1 MSRCRSRAAPAC
13 RTRQS
18 SPRRV
23 TTVRQR
29 PAAPAHLPSS
39 WRLQAQPAARPSSER
54 GGLSGL
60 CNQRSPNRLSS
71 CHQRATQPVDPGAA
85 EPPARYK
92 PDAPRCGLYSDR
104 CAQDRP
110 MTIKHTIKTAAFLV
124 ISLILLVLHGVLVA
138 QTPPTNQAARTGS
151 LKQIIPGHYVYTT
164 NNEGRLFNT
173 GIVATNDGGLR
184 FDALDTDA
192 IARAERQAI
201 ADTIKQPVRYLV
213 SSPFH
218 DPFNGGSAVYAD
230 VFKIAHENYRAGLID
245 QMQRGNVPA
254 DVQRMRMPNA
264 TYRDR
269 MTFYLGGKE
278 IQVLHFGSAHTK
290 GDSVLFVP
298 QDRIAYLSEVF
309 FNEEFPNMA
318 GGYGVSWV
326 RALDA
331 LKALDAD
338 IFIPGHGPIPDDPK
352 QTRAALDRARQILV
366 DARDGIQ
373 NEIARGATED
383 QAVAA
388 VKLDQYSKLYAFMG
402 QREVVLRRIYRELK
416 GTLQ

>member
-1 MSRCRSRAAPAC
+1 
-13 RTRQS
+13 
-18 SPRRV
+18 
-23 TTVRQR
+23 
-29 PAAPAHLPSS
+29 
-39 WRLQAQPAARPSSER
+39 
-54 GGLSGL
+54 
-60 CNQRSPNRLSS
+60 
-71 CHQRATQPVDPGAA
+71 
-85 EPPARYK
+85 
-92 PDAPRCGLYSDR
+92 
-104 CAQDRP
+104 
-110 MTIKHTIKTAAFLV
+110 MTIRRTIKAAAFLV
-124 ISLILLVLHGVLVA
+124 TSLILLALHGSLAA
-138 QTPPTNQAARTGS
+138 QAPATNQAARTGS

-164 NNEGRLFNT
+164 NNEGRLFNS
-173 GIVATNDGGLR
+173 GVVATNDGVLV

-201 ADTIKQPVRYLV
+201 ANVIKQPVRYLV

-230 VFKIAHENYRAGLID
+230 VFKIAHENYRAGLVD

>member
-1 MSRCRSRAAPAC
+1 MRTTETLKPAILLLIVVALYSGTSARSQ
-13 RTRQS
+13 T
-18 SPRRV
+18 
-23 TTVRQR
+23 
-29 PAAPAHLPSS
+29 PAAGG
-39 WRLQAQPAARPSSER
+39 AARS
-54 GGLSGL
+54 
-60 CNQRSPNRLSS
+60 
-71 CHQRATQPVDPGAA
+71 
-85 EPPARYK
+85 
-92 PDAPRCGLYSDR
+92 
-104 CAQDRP
+104 
-110 MTIKHTIKTAAFLV
+110 
-124 ISLILLVLHGVLVA
+124 
-138 QTPPTNQAARTGS
+138 GS
-151 LKQIIPGHYVYTT
+151 LRQIIPGHYVYTT
-164 NNEGRLFNT
+164 NNEGRLFNS
-173 GIVATNDGGLR
+173 GIVATNDGVLV

-201 ADTIKQPVRYLV
+201 AEVTKQPIRYLV

-230 VFKIAHENYRAGLID
+230 VLKIAHENYRAGLID

-254 DVQRMRMPNA
+254 DVQRARLPNA
-264 TYRDR
+264 TFRDR
-269 MTFYLGGKE
+269 LTLYLGGKE

-309 FNEEFPNMA
+309 FNEEFPNMG

-326 RALDA
+326 KALDG
-331 LKALDAD
+331 LRALDAD

-366 DARDGIQ
+366 DARDAVQ

>member
-1 MSRCRSRAAPAC
+1 MRTNETLKPAMLLLLVVALHSGIGAQ
-13 RTRQS
+13 TQ
-18 SPRRV
+18 
-23 TTVRQR
+23 T
-29 PAAPAHLPSS
+29 PAAA
-39 WRLQAQPAARPSSER
+39 
-54 GGLSGL
+54 G
-60 CNQRSPNRLSS
+60 
-71 CHQRATQPVDPGAA
+71 
-85 EPPARYK
+85 
-92 PDAPRCGLYSDR
+92 
-104 CAQDRP
+104 
-110 MTIKHTIKTAAFLV
+110 
-124 ISLILLVLHGVLVA
+124 
-138 QTPPTNQAARTGS
+138 AARTGS
-151 LKQIIPGHYVYTT
+151 LRQIIPGHYVYTT
-164 NNEGRLFNT
+164 NNEGRLFNS
-173 GIVATNDGGLR
+173 GIVATNDGVLV

-201 ADTIKQPVRYLV
+201 ADTIKQPIRYLV

-254 DVQRMRMPNA
+254 DVQRARMPNA

-278 IQVLHFGSAHTK
+278 IQVLHVGSAHTK

-331 LKALDAD
+331 LRALDAD

-366 DARDGIQ
+366 DARDGVQ
-373 NEIARGATED
+373 NQIAQGATED

-388 VKLDQYSKLYAFMG
+388 VKLDQYSKLYAFAG
-402 QREVVLRRIYRELK
+402 QREVVLRRIYKELK
-416 GTLQ
+416 GTLP

>member
-1 MSRCRSRAAPAC
+1 MRTKETLKPAM
-13 RTRQS
+13 RLVIIVALYSGTGAQ
-18 SPRRV
+18 
-23 TTVRQR
+23 TQT
-29 PAAPAHLPSS
+29 PAADN
-39 WRLQAQPAARPSSER
+39 AARI
-54 GGLSGL
+54 GNL
-60 CNQRSPNRLSS
+60 
-71 CHQRATQPVDPGAA
+71 
-85 EPPARYK
+85 
-92 PDAPRCGLYSDR
+92 
-104 CAQDRP
+104 RP
-110 MTIKHTIKTAAFLV
+110 
-124 ISLILLVLHGVLVA
+124 
-138 QTPPTNQAARTGS
+138 
-151 LKQIIPGHYVYTT
+151 IIPGHYVYTT
-164 NNEGRLFNT
+164 NNEGRLFNS
-173 GIVATNDGGLR
+173 GIVATNDGVVV

-201 ADTIKQPVRYLV
+201 ANVIKQPVRFLV

-230 VFKIAHENYRAGLID
+230 VLKIAHENYRTGLID
-245 QMQRGNVPA
+245 QMQRGKVPA
-254 DVQRMRMPNA
+254 DVQAMRLPNA
-264 TYRDR
+264 TFRDR
-269 MTFYLGGKE
+269 MMLYLGGKE

-326 RALDA
+326 KALDA
-331 LKALDAD
+331 LRALDAD

-352 QTRAALDRARQILV
+352 QTRVALDRARQILV

-388 VKLDQYSKLYAFMG
+388 VKLDQYSRLYAFMG
-402 QREVVLRRIYRELK
+402 QRDVVLRRIYRELK